1 MTAAIPPQRNRC
13 RMHVWC
19 TATTRRHRVH
29 TGEAF
34 LLTTVRGV
42 ELRVAL
48 TAENDQPPV
57 VTLEASFETS
67 GPLMQ
72 LAELEVAEALELAEV
87 FQRLARA
94 ARIGSETR

>member
-13 RMHVWC
+13 LVHAWC
-19 TATTRRHRVH
+19 TATTPRHRVH
-29 TGEAF
+29 TGGNV
-34 LLTTVRGV
+34 LLTTARDV

-48 TAENDQPPV
+48 TAEDDQPPV
-57 VTLEASFETS
+57 VTLEASFES
-67 GPLMQ
+67 AGPLMQ

-94 ARIGSETR
+94 ARIDSETR